1 MDGSS
6 PKTILYDLE
15 NFIAGRFVLAKYC
28 FKQFVPRRSN
38 KINQL
43 NKFGMLQIHHQK
55 LDITETES
63 LDCLVTVSI

>member
-1 MDGSS
+1 MRGSS

-15 NFIAGRFVLAKYC
+15 NLIAGCFVLAKYC

-38 KINQL
+38 KVNQL
-43 NKFGMLQIHHQK
+43 NKFEMLQIQK